1 MSKARDAPPK
11 FPQTPTSLH
20 NESPSQPAPSISP
33 HRPTITKP
41 STLPIPHN
49 IPRPGCN
56 TRFRL
61 EDIIKRTAPIAFARI
76 PREVITRP
84 TGVLA
89 EADAARGPGAL
100 VAALGG
106 VGDGVDAVD
115 VDAVVAGVAGLVDA
129 LVAVGGADDVVGL
142 ALGVGGGRGRFDGLG
157 VCRRDGLGG
166 GACRG
171 GGRCG
176 CCGGGCK
183 GGGAG
188 YGLGGCEGGGG
199 LVGRRYG

>member
-11 FPQTPTSLH
+11 ISKLPLRCTVNP
-20 NESPSQPAPSISP
+20 PSQPTPSISP
-33 HRPTITKP
+33 NRPTITKP

-49 IPRPGCN
+49 IPRPGRD

-61 EDIIKRTAPIAFARI
+61 EDIIKRTAPIALARI

-84 TGVLA
+84 GGILR

-142 ALGVGGGRGRFDGLG
+142 ALGVSGGRGRFDGLG

-166 GACRG
+166 GRCR
-171 GGRCG
+171 RRRCCG

-188 YGLGGCEGGGG
+188 YGLGGCERGGG
-199 LVGRRYG
+199 LVGGRYG